1 MKHKAPRALF
11 SPDLWQ
17 GTHPQLTIMAMLVV
31 IGFSIATIAND
42 AAANQLFAAVKIWLE
57 SNLGWLY
64 IVIVCAIF
72 FFCLFLMLSPF
83 GRIRLGADN
92 EKPEFSTFSWFA
104 MLFSAGVGVGLLFWS
119 IAEPIYHFQANP
131 FMDMRGEEPG
141 TAAAAETAI
150 GIAVFHWGLHAWAIY
165 ALTGLCL
172 AYFAYRKGMPLTIRS
187 ALHPILGERI
197 YGPIGHAVDLLAVFA
212 TIFGVATTLGL
223 GVVQINTGLNY
234 LFGIGVSISNQIIV
248 ITLVTAAATFS
259 AVSGVEKGIRRI
271 SEWNIRLTI
280 ILLSIF
286 LVAGPTVFIIGVFF
300 TSLGDYATEFIG
312 MGAWIAP
319 LESRN
324 WQGSWTIFYWAW
336 CGAWAPFVGMFIAR
350 ISRGRTIR
358 EYLIGAMVIPTLVGM
373 LWLSIFGGTA
383 MYIELFGAGGLT
395 QAVNTDMTTAL
406 YRCIELLDLG
416 AATWAVAALAT
427 LLLLTWFVT
436 SADSG
441 TLVLCTILSMGNRH
455 PPKFLRLFWG
465 VSEGLV
471 TAALLMAGGIAALK
485 SISIIVALP
494 FLLILVLMAAGLGSA
509 LYRDRG

>member
-1 MKHKAPRALF
+1 LNHKARRAVFNLG
-11 SPDLWQ
+11 LWK
-17 GTHPQLTIMAMLVV
+17 GTHPQMTIMAMLVV
-31 IGFSIATIAND
+31 IAFSITTIVND
-42 AAANQLFAAVKIWLE
+42 VAANQLFMNIKMWLE
-57 SNLGWLY
+57 GNLGWLY
-64 IVIVCAIF
+64 ILIICAIF

-131 FMDMRGEEPG
+131 FLAMRGEQPNTE
-141 TAAAAETAI
+141 AAAQTAI
-150 GIAVFHWGLHAWAIY
+150 DIAVFHWGLHAWAIY

-172 AYFAYRKGMPLTIRS
+172 GYFAYRKGMPLTIRS
-187 ALHPILGERI
+187 ALYPILGDRI

-234 LFGIGVSISNQIIV
+234 LFGIDVSTSNQIIV
-248 ITLVTAAATFS
+248 ITLVTAAATVS
-259 AVSGVEKGIRRI
+259 AVSGVEKGIKLI
-271 SEWNIRLTI
+271 SEWNIRLTV

-286 LVAGPTVFIIGVFF
+286 LLAGPSVFIVTVFF
-300 TSLGDYATEFIG
+300 TSLGDYLSEFIS
-312 MGAWIAP
+312 MGVWIAP
-319 LESRN
+319 LESRS
-324 WQGSWTIFYWAW
+324 WQGNWTIFYWAW

-358 EYLIGAMVIPTLVGM
+358 EYLVGAMVIHTLVGM

-383 MYIELFGAGGLT
+383 MYIELFGSGGLT

-416 AATWAVAALAT
+416 SATWTVAALAT
-427 LLLLTWFVT
+427 FLLLTWFVT

-441 TLVLCTILSMGNRH
+441 TLVLCTILSMGNKH
-455 PPKFLRLFWG
+455 PPIHLRLFWG

-471 TAALLMAGGIAALK
+471 TAALLLAGGIAALK

-494 FLLILVLMAAGLGSA
+494 FLLILILMSLGLASA
-509 LYRDRG
+509 LYRDRA